1 MYMYMCVFICVSLC
15 VLTTF
20 TFLVPF
26 LIYGRRGMNLM
37 LYSKYMQKSIGQL
50 RTFKGNDDY
59 EIMLLLMMMMMMM
72 MMILDSFLR
81 SSPPVTFLPYGL
93 YIDTHTHIYIHTY
106 IHAYTLCK
114 FAHLS
119 FTCSYDIYV
128 FVNIVY

>member
-1 MYMYMCVFICVSLC
+1 
-15 VLTTF
+15 
-20 TFLVPF
+20 
-26 LIYGRRGMNLM
+26 M

-59 EIMLLLMMMMMMM
+59 EIMVMMM

-81 SSPPVTFLPYGL
+81 SSPPVTFLPFGL
-93 YIDTHTHIYIHTY
+93 YIDTHTYIYIHTY
-106 IHAYTLCK
+106 MHAYTLCK